1 MSYDN
6 AKIVL
11 FSEIKNNIT
20 LKIKELDIFTRLK
33 EGDKFG
39 KYEEDYND
47 SVVKETYFV
56 TPPGYLQRAIR
67 MYYGQ
72 DRYKSCKYLET
83 DFKCFAGDLDNL
95 LICLESGSNYENVK
109 KFTNNTISFINK
121 IIPGLYSIKKTYP
134 DYSDILARVDS
145 IILVLIDFKTKSSR
159 IMKMKLER
167 HKLEQFNMC
176 QSLESIHRLVIE
188 NPENRIRSNSF
199 EY

>member
-11 FSEIKNNIT
+11 FSEIKNNIA

-39 KYEEDYND
+39 KYEEDNG
-47 SVVKETYFV
+47 SVVKETYFI
-56 TPPGYLQRAIR
+56 TEAGYLQRAIR
-67 MYYGQ
+67 LYYGQ

-95 LICLESGSNYENVK
+95 LICLESGSDYENVK

-134 DYSDILARVDS
+134 DYPDILARVDS
-145 IILVLIDFKTKSSR
+145 IILVLIDFKTKSSK

-176 QSLESIHRLVIE
+176 QSLESIHRLVMD
-188 NPENRIRSNSF
+188 NHDNKVRSNSF

>member
-11 FSEIKNNIT
+11 FSEIKNNIA

-39 KYEEDYND
+39 KYEEDNG

-56 TPPGYLQRAIR
+56 TSPGYLQTAIR
-67 MYYGQ
+67 LYYGQ

-95 LICLESGSNYENVK
+95 LICLESGSDYENVK

-134 DYSDILARVDS
+134 DYPDILARVDS
-145 IILVLIDFKTKSSR
+145 IILVLIDFKTKSSK

-167 HKLEQFNMC
+167 HKLDQFNMC
-176 QSLESIHRLVIE
+176 QSLESIHRLVMD
-188 NPENRIRSNSF
+188 NHDNKVRSNSF